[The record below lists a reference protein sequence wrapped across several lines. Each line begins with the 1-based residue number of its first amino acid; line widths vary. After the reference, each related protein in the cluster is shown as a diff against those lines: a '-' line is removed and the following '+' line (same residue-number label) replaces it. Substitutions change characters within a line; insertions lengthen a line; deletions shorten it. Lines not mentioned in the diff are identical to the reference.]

1 MLPFSRRF
9 ALLALFASAGLVL
22 LSSVAHAGPGFRP
35 GPIQQPNNNFG
46 RSPVVNGI
54 VQPPRQRSMEESF
67 NRQVIR
73 NAYMNLPAYLPTYNP
88 YMPVTLNPYSRTLST
103 GPTYPPLPVTLY
115 SPVSIYPGVN
125 PYALYSGLY
134 NPYAYGS
141 YLNPTGFIG
150 YGYLYQ

>member
-1 MLPFSRRF
+1 MLAFTRRF
-9 ALLALFASAGLVL
+9 ALLALFAARALPCSRAWPTPAPVFVPGR
-22 LSSVAHAGPGFRP
+22 SSP
-35 GPIQQPNNNFG
+35 PNNNFA
-46 RSPVVNGI
+46 SPPVVNPI
-54 VQPPRQRSMEESF
+54 FQPPPRMSMQESF

-73 NAYMNLPAYLPTYNP
+73 NAYQNLPAYLPTYNP

-141 YLNPTGFIG
+141 
-150 YGYLYQ
+150 